1 MKLKKIMALM
11 VMSACSIGLI
21 YGINRFVTR
30 EYIPKGTKEAIAAKI
45 NTLNEVEEKS
55 EKKTTDQPV
64 LPTGKLSDWNLILV
78 GPSHQLKTE
87 QVETLTTLDNGM
99 MLDHRV
105 LDPYSQMTIAAQE
118 VGLDLMLVSA
128 YRSISYQEQIFNEN
142 VNNLVW
148 QGETQ
153 EAAEKTVKETSTQ
166 PGYSEHHTGLALDIV
181 DQNWSNHYID
191 NILSVEYAETDG
203 GKWLATHAREYGFIL
218 RYPKD
223 KQAITEITFEP
234 WHYRYVGV
242 EHAKYIEEH
251 QLTLEEY
258 LDLLKEK

>member
-1 MKLKKIMALM
+1 
-11 VMSACSIGLI
+11 MSACGIALI

-30 EYIPKGTKEAIAAKI
+30 EYTPKGTKEAIAAKI
-45 NTLNEVEEKS
+45 NTLNETDKKPK
-55 EKKTTDQPV
+55 KKTTDKPA
-64 LPTGKLSDWNLILV
+64 LPAGKLSDWNLILV
-78 GPSHQLKTE
+78 GPSHRLETE
-87 QVETLTTLDNGM
+87 QAETLTTLDNGT

-105 LDPYSQMTIAAQE
+105 LDPYSQMTLAAQAD
-118 VGLDLMLVSA
+118 GIDLMLVSA

-153 EAAEKTVKETSTQ
+153 EAAKKIVKETSTE

-181 DQNWSNHYID
+181 DQNWSNHYVD
-191 NILSVEYAETDG
+191 NILSEGYAETDG
-203 GKWLATHAREYGFIL
+203 GKWLAAHAREYGFIL